1 MVSLLKDQFTLFYCL
16 EIGITSL
23 PGIGVEFYAQ
33 CLKFHTST
41 NMTVEQIHQ
50 LGLEEVER
58 IELEMKEIVT
68 ELGYTNI
75 SLQQFTDIIRSILN
89 TSSLFLEIYRLGLI
103 QIITTNHRRNCWKR
117 SETSWKIL

>member
-1 MVSLLKDQFTLFYCL
+1 
-16 EIGITSL
+16 
-23 PGIGVEFYAQ
+23 
-33 CLKFHTST
+33 
-41 NMTVEQIHQ
+41 MTVEQIHQ

-117 SETSWKIL
+117 SEIS

>member
-1 MVSLLKDQFTLFYCL
+1 M
-16 EIGITSL
+16 
-23 PGIGVEFYAQ
+23 
-33 CLKFHTST
+33 KFHTST

-89 TSSLFLEIYRLGLI
+89 TSSLFIEIYRLGLI
-103 QIITTNHRRNCWKR
+103 QIITTNHRRNC
-117 SETSWKIL
+117 